1 MLNIIIL
8 SLSGISIIFFFV
20 MLLLIKK
27 PWLAK
32 EKYLKIIVFIFSIL
46 CVFCSIVFSI
56 IYKQNKI
63 NYADIIF
70 NNGDYISAI
79 EIYEEFGCTDKYIE
93 AKYLYAIQLY
103 SEKNYTDAKEIFN
116 DLNDYKK
123 SDQYI
128 EKIELALLTE
138 HLETTYSI
146 ALNFY
151 EQGKYGKAYEYLNS
165 IKDYKDSSD
174 IISRLQN
181 AHSISV
187 GIFSAIGIKKDG
199 NIVHTKNM
207 DKYDNNFYFSN
218 WNDIVSIS
226 YMEQYAV
233 ALRIDGTVVSTG
245 KKKID
250 TQEWNNIIAVSAGE
264 KFVVGLKND
273 GTVVAYGHNAEGQCN
288 VSDWANIV
296 AIATGWRHTV
306 GLDKNGNLYFAGHVS
321 NKTRNAAE
329 QIEDKDKIVAIAAGG
344 GDKNIGKGHTV
355 VLRADGTVDAV
366 GDNTFGQCNVKEW
379 TGIVAIAAGD
389 WHTVGLK
396 ADGTVIT
403 TKPDEETL
411 KQYPDLYTGACDVG
425 EWNGIVEISAGS
437 GLTVGLQSDGTLKVV
452 GYNSQGQRE
461 RIEQM
466 GENNKI
472 PPRQHLFDDFVK

>member
-1 MLNIIIL
+1 MSSKIKKKFIL
-8 SLSGISIIFFFV
+8 SISG
-20 MLLLIKK
+20 
-27 PWLAK
+27 
-32 EKYLKIIVFIFSIL
+32 
-46 CVFCSIVFSI
+46 VFSI
-56 IYKQNKI
+56 V
-63 NYADIIF
+63 IIF
-70 NNGDYISAI
+70 MSLFLVYQMQYKLNLAEKLIDEKNYVEAI
-79 EIYEEFGCTDKYIE
+79 EIYEEINAKKKLEE
-93 AKYLYAIQLY
+93 AQYLYAMQLY
-103 SEKNYTDAKEIFN
+103 NNNYYIDAKEIFEEI
-116 DLNDYKK
+116 NDYKDSSLYLEYI
-123 SDQYI
+123 SDIMSVQ
-128 EKIELALLTE
+128 LTE
-138 HLETTYSI
+138 NTYAI
-146 ALNFY
+146 ALNWYKNGAFTKSL
-151 EQGKYGKAYEYLNS
+151 ECFNS

-187 GIFSAIGIKKDG
+187 GIFSAAAIKKDG
-199 NIVHTKNM
+199 NIVHSKNM
-207 DKYDNNFYFSN
+207 DKYDNNFDFSN

-226 YMEQYAV
+226 YMEQYAI

-288 VSDWANIV
+288 VSEWSNIV

-306 GLDKNGNLYFAGHVS
+306 GLDKNGNLHFTGHVS
-321 NKTRNAAE
+321 DKTRNAAE
-329 QIEDKDKIVAIAAGG
+329 QIENKDKIVAIAAGG

-355 VLRADGTVDAV
+355 VLRSDGTVDAV

-379 TGIVAIAAGD
+379 TNIVAIAAGD

-403 TKPDEETL
+403 TRPDEETL
-411 KQYPDLYTGACDVG
+411 KQYPDLYTGACNVG
-425 EWNGIVEISAGS
+425 EWEDVVEISAGS

-466 GENNKI
+466 GKNNKI
-472 PPRQHLFDDFVK
+472 PPRQFWHDDFIK